1 MRIFL
6 AGGTGFV
13 GEHVLDAL
21 RTAGHTIRV
30 LVHNAMPLHGEGVE
44 PVKGEVTDP
53 ASFRD
58 GLEGCQ
64 AVINLVGIIREHPG
78 RGVTFQRLH
87 VQASRV
93 LVEEARKSGIE
104 RYLHMSALGS
114 RPGAVSAYHRSKW
127 EGEEAVRHSGLNHTI
142 FRPSVIFGPR
152 DDFINRLAGYVRSF
166 PAMPVMGDGAY
177 RLQPVSAD
185 DVGKCFALALEKRE
199 TAGQAYE
206 LCGQDRVSYLELVA
220 LIGECLGRTPRTVH
234 FPLGLMKG
242 IVPLLQGLPGF
253 PLTMDQLQML
263 LEESICDGSWRKVF
277 GFEPLGLREGI
288 ARYLRP

>member
-13 GEHVLDAL
+13 GEHVRNAL
-21 RTAGHTIRV
+21 LAAGHTLRV
-30 LVHNAMPLHGEGVE
+30 LVHNSMPLHGEGIE

-87 VQASRV
+87 VQASRA

-177 RLQPVSAD
+177 RLQPISAD
-185 DVGKCFALALEKRE
+185 DVAKCFAIALEKAD

-206 LCGQDRVSYLELVA
+206 LCGQDRVSYLELVT

-234 FPLGLMKG
+234 LPLALMKG
-242 IVPLLQGLPGF
+242 IVPMLQGLPGF

-277 GFEPLGLREGI
+277 GFEPLRLREGI
-288 ARYLRP
+288 ARYVRP